1 MIKKI
6 IGAVS
11 LFVVFIVTFAI
22 GVGFIVR
29 GAGDFS
35 WDIVSQY
42 VSMSDIVMIND
53 TPISNL
59 FSFSDHSKTV
69 TSHAEGQIP
78 TPTNEGASEIEDMP
92 ADLTMTVSEDEF
104 IHFTFDGEVRMSCV
118 VMSAANLTGK
128 NVPNIEFVYNDGT
141 DKATIR
147 FKQLRVNSK
156 ETPKITIA
164 IPASFGGTLSF
175 DDVAGKVT
183 GTLPLTLKKFTAKD
197 VAGKLELSGI
207 NTPEADISDVAG
219 NVQMDEGVLE
229 SLSVKDSAG
238 KVVVNGSV
246 GVFAIENI
254 AGKVQIESKIKLAG
268 DCTVKNV
275 MGDISIKLPQGAKY
289 KLKKSDVV
297 GVVLAA
303 GSKKADYTI
312 TVSDVMGKVSIDNL
326 TK

>member
-1 MIKKI
+1 
-6 IGAVS
+6 
-11 LFVVFIVTFAI
+11 
-22 GVGFIVR
+22 
-29 GAGDFS
+29 
-35 WDIVSQY
+35 
-42 VSMSDIVMIND
+42 
-53 TPISNL
+53 
-59 FSFSDHSKTV
+59 
-69 TSHAEGQIP
+69 
-78 TPTNEGASEIEDMP
+78 
-92 ADLTMTVSEDEF
+92 
-104 IHFTFDGEVRMSCV
+104 
-118 VMSAANLTGK
+118 
-128 NVPNIEFVYNDGT
+128 
-141 DKATIR
+141 
-147 FKQLRVNSK
+147 
-156 ETPKITIA
+156 
-164 IPASFGGTLSF
+164 
-175 DDVAGKVT
+175 
-183 GTLPLTLKKFTAKD
+183 
-197 VAGKLELSGI
+197 
-207 NTPEADISDVAG
+207 
-219 NVQMDEGVLE
+219 MDEGVLE